1 MFNQLF
7 KNINNS
13 IESIP
18 IISSIHQ
25 NQPQKQ
31 VAPDNSQDVE
41 KLV

>member
-1 MFNQLF
+1 MFNQF
-7 KNINNS
+7 IKNINNS

-31 VAPDNSQDVE
+31 VAPDNNQDV
-41 KLV
+41 